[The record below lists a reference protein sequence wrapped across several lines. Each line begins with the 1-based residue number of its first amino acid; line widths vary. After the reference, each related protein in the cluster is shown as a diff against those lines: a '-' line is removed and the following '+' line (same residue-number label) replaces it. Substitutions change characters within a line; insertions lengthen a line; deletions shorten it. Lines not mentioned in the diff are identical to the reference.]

1 MIASIFLAVVVPLNY
16 PTTPTDDVVDD
27 FHGTP
32 VADPYRWLEG
42 DGPEVRAFIDEQNAI
57 TDAYLDVESKPAIR
71 ARLEELTDYLRFS
84 TPSRY
89 GDTVIYTRNDG
100 LQPQSVM
107 YVRGGGDV
115 EGDRVLIDPN
125 TFSDDGTVALAG
137 TTFTKDGALMAYAV
151 SVGGSDQR
159 VVKVRQVESG
169 EDLADEL
176 TNMRFSGIA
185 WNPDNTG
192 FWYNQ
197 YPSDESRLNNR
208 LRYHVLGE
216 PQGDGAIVYT
226 EPDDPELSLFP
237 FVTDAGD
244 YLVVYK
250 SRGTDRRSGVMY
262 REICDDCDPA
272 KQGGFT
278 ELFPVQ
284 DARYSI
290 VGNTDS
296 TFYVLTD
303 KDAPRRKLVAV
314 DLLKPEIENWQTII
328 PEGEAVLETVGTID
342 GGFVAVH
349 SKDGRSVLTVRDRTG
364 GSVRNVELPGEGT
377 VFGVDT
383 DPQRE
388 TFTFGYT
395 SYNFP
400 SVAFAADEELGLEEV
415 FPSTLDFDPSGFD
428 VSLHFATSKD
438 GTQVPLFV
446 THKKGLELD
455 GDNPAILYGY
465 GGFSIGQSPY
475 FAPSLIAWLEQGGV
489 YIFAGLRG
497 GDEYGAEWHEAGK
510 LENKQNVFD
519 DFIASAE
526 WAIDNGYTKPEKLAI
541 RGGSNG
547 GLLVAAVELQRP
559 DLFGAVICQV
569 PVIDMLR
576 YHTFGTGRFWTVE
589 YGNAMENPEHFEFM
603 YAYSPLHNVEEGV
616 LYPPTL
622 VLTADGDDRVVPAHA
637 FKYVATL
644 QANADPNGIYLLH
657 HQTDAGHGAGKPTAK
672 RLDEAADI
680 YAFLVKQFGMTWE

>member
-1 MIASIFLAVVVPLNY
+1 MLSTLLLAVVVPLNY
-16 PTTPTDDVVDD
+16 PTLPTDDVVDD

-42 DGPEVRAFIDEQNAI
+42 DGPEVRAFVETQNAL
-57 TDAYLDVESKPAIR
+57 TEAYLDVDCKPAIR
-71 ARLEELTDYLRFS
+71 DRLEELTDYLRFS

-89 GDTVIYTRNDG
+89 GDVVVYSRNDG
-100 LQPQSVM
+100 LQPQGVLF
-107 YVRGGGDV
+107 VRGDGNVDD
-115 EGDRVLIDPN
+115 DRVLIDPN
-125 TFSDDGTVALAG
+125 TFSEEGTTALAG
-137 TTFTKDGALMAYAV
+137 TTFTKDGTLMAYGV

-159 VVKVRQVESG
+159 VVKVRNVDTG
-169 EDLADEL
+169 ADLPDVM
-176 TNMRFSGIA
+176 TNMRFAGIA
-185 WNPDNTG
+185 WNADNTG

-197 YPSDESRLNNR
+197 YPSDDTRLNNR

-216 PQGDGAIVYT
+216 PQDGDAVVFDV
-226 EPDDPELSLFP
+226 PDDPELMLYP

-262 REICDDCDPA
+262 RENCDDCDPA

-290 VGNTDS
+290 VGNDGDM
-296 TFYVLTD
+296 FYVLTD

-314 DLLKPEIENWQTII
+314 DLLEPTPEKWTTII
-328 PEGEAVLETVGTID
+328 PEGEAVLEQVGLID
-342 GGFVAVH
+342 GGFVALH
-349 SKDGRSVLTVRDRTG
+349 QQDGRSVLTVRDRQG
-364 GSVRNVELPGEGT
+364 ADVRNVELPGEGT
-377 VFGVDT
+377 VYGIDT
-383 DPQRE
+383 DPDRA

-400 SVAFAADEELGLEEV
+400 SVAFAADEELGLTQV
-415 FPSTLDFDPSGFD
+415 FPSTLDFDPDAFE
-428 VSLHFATSKD
+428 VSLQFATSKD
-438 GTQVPLFV
+438 GTRVPLFV

-465 GGFSIGQSPY
+465 GGFSVGQSPY

-489 YIFAGLRG
+489 YLFAGLRG
-497 GDEYGAEWHEAGK
+497 GDEYGSEWHEAGK
-510 LENKQNVFD
+510 LGNKQNVFD
-519 DFIASAE
+519 DFIACAE
-526 WAIDNGYTKPEKLAI
+526 WAIENGYTQPEKLAI

-559 DLFGAVICQV
+559 DLFGAVICAV

-589 YGNAMENPEHFEFM
+589 YGNAME
-603 YAYSPLHNVEEGV
+603 S
-616 LYPPTL
+616 
-622 VLTADGDDRVVPAHA
+622 ADD
-637 FKYVATL
+637 
-644 QANADPNGIYLLH
+644 
-657 HQTDAGHGAGKPTAK
+657 
-672 RLDEAADI
+672 
-680 YAFLVKQFGMTWE
+680 